1 MKLKTVLHSNARA
14 AAVLVANGDAE
25 IGINLVQELMPLPGI
40 DIVGPLPADLQLTLI
55 FAASV
60 MKGTKEGPVSK
71 ALIHFLRTPDA
82 AGVIKAKGMVPAF

>member
-40 DIVGPLPADLQLTLI
+40 DIVGRLPGDLQLTLI

-60 MKGTKEGPVSK
+60 LNGTKEGRVK
-71 ALIHFLRTPDA
+71 
-82 AGVIKAKGMVPAF
+82 GVDPFPAHARRGGSDQS